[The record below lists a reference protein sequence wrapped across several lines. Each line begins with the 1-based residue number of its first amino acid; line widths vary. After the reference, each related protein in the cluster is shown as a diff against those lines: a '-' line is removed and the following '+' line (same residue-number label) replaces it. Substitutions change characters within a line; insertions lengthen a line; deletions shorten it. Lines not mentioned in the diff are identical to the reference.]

1 MSTAH
6 SVKQLTRAMDINKIN
21 RRVSLLLVY

>member
-6 SVKQLTRAMDINKIN
+6 SVEQLTRAMDINKFN
-21 RRVSLLLVY
+21 RRVSLLLLH

>member
-6 SVKQLTRAMDINKIN
+6 SVEQLMRAMDINKFN